1 MKKIAI
7 LLLSVFAL
15 ASCVERAEI
24 DIINPDADFLYFYW
38 ATCPHCQELNTKVW
52 ELDLFSKI
60 AVEKREVYFNN
71 VNQAMFT
78 ETAKKAG
85 LKENEIGVPFVYDK
99 ATGEY
104 AIGVDNALELF
115 NTRVWDVLPEVTATW
130 ITQ

>member
-38 ATCPHCQELNTKVW
+38 ATCPHCQDLNAQI
-52 ELDLFSKI
+52 EEADLFSKI
-60 AVEKREVYFNN
+60 SVEKREVYFNK
-71 VNQAMFT
+71 VNSGLFN

-85 LKENEIGVPFVYDK
+85 LKQHQIAVPFVYDK
-99 ATGEY
+99 ATGNY
-104 AIGVDNALELF
+104 AIWVDDAIDLF
-115 NTRVWDVLPEVTATW
+115 NTRIWGVVPEVTTTW
-130 ITQ
+130 STQ